1 MVEAS
6 QRGVAPGLSSGNI
19 VRTIFY
25 STSLLFK
32 APGMLIKFKLKRRGA
47 KRNFKKELIACGVP
61 PWEAD
66 KLAQLYPFDL
76 GDLMSLTRIN
86 SKN

>member
-1 MVEAS
+1 
-6 QRGVAPGLSSGNI
+6 
-19 VRTIFY
+19 
-25 STSLLFK
+25 
-32 APGMLIKFKLKRRGA
+32 MLIKFKLKRRGA

-66 KLAQLYPFDL
+66 ELAQLYPFDL